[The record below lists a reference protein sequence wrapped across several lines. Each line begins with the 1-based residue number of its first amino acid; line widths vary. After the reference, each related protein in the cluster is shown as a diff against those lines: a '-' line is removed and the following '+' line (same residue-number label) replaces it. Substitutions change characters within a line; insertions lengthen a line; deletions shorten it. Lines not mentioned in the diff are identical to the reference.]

1 MRGFSTSTD
10 PANQIY
16 VSYETLKAVTEKSE
30 SVATTSTDET
40 TGRESTTALRSQE
53 TGLYYLKD
61 VETLEKFEADCREK
75 GLSDSYQV
83 TSNDVTSYEQSLVP
97 LKNLSTF
104 ATYFLIVVLIIG
116 AVILIVLNIFNIRE
130 RKYEVGVMTAIGM
143 KKGKVAAQF
152 VMELFIVTIIS
163 MIVGTTAGAM
173 CSSPIADKL
182 LEAQISSQQTQT
194 EQRMENFGKPDSVNG
209 NMQATPPSGDDG
221 MNMGSG
227 KGGMFAQF
235 GGQVANYVSEINAA
249 TDLAVVM
256 QLLGIGILLTI
267 LSSCIA
273 VIFILRYE
281 PLKIL
286 ANRS

>member
-1 MRGFSTSTD
+1 
-10 PANQIY
+10 
-16 VSYETLKAVTEKSE
+16 
-30 SVATTSTDET
+30 
-40 TGRESTTALRSQE
+40 
-53 TGLYYLKD
+53 
-61 VETLEKFEADCREK
+61 
-75 GLSDSYQV
+75 
-83 TSNDVTSYEQSLVP
+83 
-97 LKNLSTF
+97 
-104 ATYFLIVVLIIG
+104 
-116 AVILIVLNIFNIRE
+116 
-130 RKYEVGVMTAIGM
+130 
-143 KKGKVAAQF
+143 
-152 VMELFIVTIIS
+152 

-267 LSSCIA
+267 LSAASRLYLFC
-273 VIFILRYE
+273 VRSRSRYWQIV
-281 PLKIL
+281 LKIS
-286 ANRS
+286 NRKDKLLIARWLCCGCDKK